1 MKNES
6 FENITSPDQNL
17 ETEELKKEVVE
28 KSQAVIN
35 KIKKF
40 IPADKDINLIYWTD
54 LNRKLGEGRL
64 LSNWDNSNI
73 AEIGINLRDD
83 LDYLEHQKNIVDI
96 LIAHEASHLFNSQF
110 KEITTVLTDEEIEEA
125 QDVQIGNPE
134 IETGQIEVITDLTAL
149 NLDIYES
156 KKQILEEYLNLVE
169 DYLKNPEPYIRDDV
183 RFREILMSLTDEGDM
198 DMERALMLIAEL
210 EKRVKMVIGEDE
222 KNIKYLTKYQFAIR
236 KIIDFFKDNFAEHG
250 QVEEYLKQR
259 IE

>member
-1 MKNES
+1 
-6 FENITSPDQNL
+6 
-17 ETEELKKEVVE
+17 
-28 KSQAVIN
+28 
-35 KIKKF
+35 
-40 IPADKDINLIYWTD
+40 
-54 LNRKLGEGRL
+54 
-64 LSNWDNSNI
+64 
-73 AEIGINLRDD
+73 
-83 LDYLEHQKNIVDI
+83 
-96 LIAHEASHLFNSQF
+96 
-110 KEITTVLTDEEIEEA
+110 VLTDEEIEEA
-125 QDVQIGNPE
+125 QDLQIGNPE

-149 NLDIYES
+149 NLDICES

-169 DYLKNPEPYIRDDV
+169 DYLKNPEPYISDDV
-183 RFREILMSLTDEGDM
+183 RFREILMSLTDDGDM